1 MSIPDRLLLPV
12 VPDGFVIPVPGRF
25 PPVVPDRSV
34 LPERT
39 GEAEHTAT
47 DEIFPTKNTRP
58 MACSTFDS
66 DQKNIDDEF
75 EMEDRE
81 IQKSI
86 ERGPNPPIPSQIA
99 IDPSD

>member
-1 MSIPDRLLLPV
+1 
-12 VPDGFVIPVPGRF
+12 
-25 PPVVPDRSV
+25 
-34 LPERT
+34 
-39 GEAEHTAT
+39 
-47 DEIFPTKNTRP
+47 

-99 IDPSD
+99 IDPSDPSPIPPIPIKNEKGL